1 MRITTVGTD
10 YVITV
15 GWLIALLILILAI
28 VFAATGQLD
37 LKLAGLIGGVAL
49 ARLT

>member
-1 MRITTVGTD
+1 MQPITTVGT
-10 YVITV
+10 YPVTI
-15 GWLIALLILILAI
+15 GSLIAIIVLILAI

-37 LKLAGLIGGVAL
+37 LKLAGLIGGLAL